1 VDNVTFCCTAAE
13 NDLFGTD
20 ILSDEAGN
28 NYAVVKMHADG
39 GRAMLYTMDPVQI
52 DNRYDLETML
62 MQFIDWSDNEW
73 YIGYP
78 SNAAYAPV
86 GIDGMHPA
94 LTTTGGTSWFQ
105 SRLFAGQNVRV
116 ASSFQGD
123 WANDYDIVAFE
134 VTTPD
139 GTIIAGADDPDST
152 GMELEFQADEGG
164 AYLISVTTALT
175 GDEFYRAPWFKL
187 SVTHLSDDNIVW
199 LAAPTPITI
208 DDSPVTDAL
217 APQNWA
223 TQVGGVYADYSDSAF
238 VTESLTQGERY
249 GFGMLSLGTVR
260 SPDLQLYFFQNDSF
274 VGWASGYLDGGELYT
289 RLVAPNMS
297 GPYEIQIYNLD
308 EYGNP
313 HLDTF
318 SYSVE
323 MWSLPDCEP
332 GTYQDPSGL
341 AVCIEAPPGSYAD
354 DPNATSATVCPA
366 GTYQPASGQA
376 SCIDA
381 AGGHYV
387 QDEGSTSQIP
397 CPAGTYN
404 PSVGATSNSECILV
418 TSGQYSEEGA
428 SSSVDCLPGT
438 YQPYS
443 GQSSCL
449 SADTG
454 QFVASSGSPSQ
465 TLCPPGT
472 YQPYS
477 GQSSCLSADTGQFV
491 AASGSLSQT
500 PCTPG
505 TYQPSSGQS
514 SCLDT
519 TSGQYSGWGAS
530 TPVDCSPGTYQPYSG
545 QSSCFDTTS
554 GQYSGWGASTPVDC
568 SPGTYQPYSG
578 QSSCLVTT
586 PGHYTSDAGQS
597 EQIPAPL
604 DEYVVGTASS
614 NTQDC
619 PPSHITLQVGAAS
632 EGDCYL
638 DSDGDRIHDTV
649 DTDDDGDGV
658 DDGTDLCPL
667 GNMGWSSGPSTD
679 NDGDGCRDTD
689 EDSDDDNDGFPDDSD
704 SHPLN
709 PTEWSDN
716 DMDGIGDNQDSD
728 DDNDGVYDLSDV
740 FPLDGTEWEDRNG
753 DGQGDNA
760 NPLSLIDH
768 MKLNPALVGVGVFA
782 LLAVIMG
789 LVLMRRKSAPAVD
802 DWKDDSY
809 QSYSLI
815 EEPTQP
821 REDSGPSGSD
831 SDAQGHY
838 GSLPSEEGDDEE
850 DEEDKDERPPS
861 PPGFGVP
868 PPPPPPEPDVPSL
881 PPGVPPIPDGGLPN
895 GWSIDQWIHYGKPWL
910 DKQKAGDDSEE

>member
-1 VDNVTFCCTAAE
+1 
-13 NDLFGTD
+13 
-20 ILSDEAGN
+20 
-28 NYAVVKMHADG
+28 
-39 GRAMLYTMDPVQI
+39 
-52 DNRYDLETML
+52 
-62 MQFIDWSDNEW
+62 
-73 YIGYP
+73 
-78 SNAAYAPV
+78 
-86 GIDGMHPA
+86 
-94 LTTTGGTSWFQ
+94 
-105 SRLFAGQNVRV
+105 
-116 ASSFQGD
+116 
-123 WANDYDIVAFE
+123 
-134 VTTPD
+134 
-139 GTIIAGADDPDST
+139 
-152 GMELEFQADEGG
+152 
-164 AYLISVTTALT
+164 
-175 GDEFYRAPWFKL
+175 
-187 SVTHLSDDNIVW
+187 
-199 LAAPTPITI
+199 
-208 DDSPVTDAL
+208 
-217 APQNWA
+217 
-223 TQVGGVYADYSDSAF
+223 
-238 VTESLTQGERY
+238 
-249 GFGMLSLGTVR
+249 
-260 SPDLQLYFFQNDSF
+260 
-274 VGWASGYLDGGELYT
+274 
-289 RLVAPNMS
+289 
-297 GPYEIQIYNLD
+297 
-308 EYGNP
+308 
-313 HLDTF
+313 
-318 SYSVE
+318 
-323 MWSLPDCEP
+323 
-332 GTYQDPSGL
+332 
-341 AVCIEAPPGSYAD
+341 
-354 DPNATSATVCPA
+354 
-366 GTYQPASGQA
+366 
-376 SCIDA
+376 
-381 AGGHYV
+381 
-387 QDEGSTSQIP
+387 
-397 CPAGTYN
+397 
-404 PSVGATSNSECILV
+404 
-418 TSGQYSEEGA
+418 
-428 SSSVDCLPGT
+428 
-438 YQPYS
+438 
-443 GQSSCL
+443 
-449 SADTG
+449 
-454 QFVASSGSPSQ
+454 
-465 TLCPPGT
+465 
-472 YQPYS
+472 
-477 GQSSCLSADTGQFV
+477 
-491 AASGSLSQT
+491 
-500 PCTPG
+500 
-505 TYQPSSGQS
+505 
-514 SCLDT
+514 
-519 TSGQYSGWGAS
+519 
-530 TPVDCSPGTYQPYSG
+530 
-545 QSSCFDTTS
+545 
-554 GQYSGWGASTPVDC
+554 
-568 SPGTYQPYSG
+568 
-578 QSSCLVTT
+578 
-586 PGHYTSDAGQS
+586 
-597 EQIPAPL
+597 L